1 MEGIFMKW
9 GLACKPNVRKASNV
23 TKEIYKFLS
32 KKDEVFVEESF
43 AKELKIKG
51 YLLDE
56 INNKVDMVVTVGG
69 DGTIL
74 RTMQSIE
81 KPIFA
86 INSGGMGFLAEV
98 ESKFAIEGLKRIIN
112 GKYNVEERAKLKVM
126 FDNKRLPD
134 AANEVTVQTAKIA
147 KILYIKLF
155 VENEL
160 LEMLGADGVIVAT
173 PTGSTSYALS
183 VGGPIMDPSVDAMV
197 IAPLAPFKLS
207 ARPWII
213 PLDKKIEIKLMPKS
227 KETRLVIDGYHTE
240 EVTIKNKIVVTGS
253 EKKARFVRFGESF
266 YQMVRSKLVR

>member
-1 MEGIFMKW
+1 MKW
-9 GLACKPNVRKASNV
+9 GLACKPKVKKASNV
-23 TKEIYKFLS
+23 AKDIYKFLV
-32 KKDEVFVEESF
+32 KNGEVFVEECL
-43 AKELKIKG
+43 AKELGVKG
-51 YLLDE
+51 YELYE
-56 INNKVDMVVTVGG
+56 INKKVDMVVTIGG

-74 RTMQSIE
+74 RTLQSVE

-86 INSGGMGFLAEV
+86 INSGGMGFLAEI
-98 ESKFAIEGLKRIIN
+98 ESKNAIEGLEKILA

-126 FDNKRLPD
+126 FDGKRLPD

-147 KILYIKLF
+147 KILYLQMF

-213 PLDKKIEIKLMPKS
+213 PLDKKIGIRLMPKS

-240 EVTIKNKIVVTGS
+240 DVTIKNKIVVTGS

-266 YQMVRSKLVR
+266 YHMVRSKLVR